1 MYPKPKKKKKVFW
14 TQIEKE
20 GFIQKAP
27 TSFIQP
33 HLCLQHMKFENALL
47 NSLASWPGNDVPDLP
62 WIYHQIQVRSAMWR
76 RNCFELFTVSISF
89 SHCQEASQSWR
100 VIWDLYSSTALLGL
114 HEVMICLI
122 TQLSIRIL
130 LTVRFRNIRL
140 IQFVP
145 SLFQRPR
152 SYQPCQP
159 CQPLGGGRS
168 TPFPRCSCPTQQQT
182 LRASNSTTAD
192 GPKVALHGWHD
203 IFFLRILLKNR
214 KSSQFL
220 EIFFRGK
227 SFSGAQVKRAC
238 ITLIVQFRNIA
249 PIQTAKLLSWR
260 DFELLNGRLQVGKY
274 PMKVWPF
281 SKKTRI
287 LSVKTTSDQ
296 GLVTGIMKKRKK
308 RQDGWQAPSSPK
320 RSFSLIGPKLHSY
333 RRKELAAPFR
343 VGEWDRTSWCWWIW
357 HKATTKT
364 MGNTAFLQS
373 PLLFVRPGPEKSPR
387 VEVGKCEF
395 KSRKISMTQPE
406 PLTTF
411 LKKLPF
417 YFQPA

>member
-1 MYPKPKKKKKVFW
+1 MTWHFLPKDSAKKSKVFSVFGD
-14 TQIEKE
+14 IFSREKFFRRPGE
-20 GFIQKAP
+20 TSLYHPNCTIQKHCA
-27 TSFIQP
+27 
-33 HLCLQHMKFENALL
+33 
-47 NSLASWPGNDVPDLP
+47 NS
-62 WIYHQIQVRSAMWR
+62 
-76 RNCFELFTVSISF
+76 
-89 SHCQEASQSWR
+89 
-100 VIWDLYSSTALLGL
+100 
-114 HEVMICLI
+114 
-122 TQLSIRIL
+122 
-130 LTVRFRNIRL
+130 
-140 IQFVP
+140 
-145 SLFQRPR
+145 
-152 SYQPCQP
+152 
-159 CQPLGGGRS
+159 
-168 TPFPRCSCPTQQQT
+168 
-182 LRASNSTTAD
+182 
-192 GPKVALHGWHD
+192 
-203 IFFLRILLKNR
+203 
-214 KSSQFL
+214 
-220 EIFFRGK
+220 
-227 SFSGAQVKRAC
+227 
-238 ITLIVQFRNIA
+238 
-249 PIQTAKLLSWR
+249 TAKLLSWR

-296 GLVTGIMKKRKK
+296 GLVTGIIKKRKK

>member
-1 MYPKPKKKKKVFW
+1 MYPKPKKKKKKVFW

-27 TSFIQP
+27 TSFIQL

-114 HEVMICLI
+114 HEFMICLI

-168 TPFPRCSCPTQQQT
+168 TPFPR
-182 LRASNSTTAD
+182 
-192 GPKVALHGWHD
+192 
-203 IFFLRILLKNR
+203 
-214 KSSQFL
+214 
-220 EIFFRGK
+220 E
-227 SFSGAQVKRAC
+227 KRA
-238 ITLIVQFRNIA
+238 Q
-249 PIQTAKLLSWR
+249 
-260 DFELLNGRLQVGKY
+260 
-274 PMKVWPF
+274 
-281 SKKTRI
+281 
-287 LSVKTTSDQ
+287 
-296 GLVTGIMKKRKK
+296 
-308 RQDGWQAPSSPK
+308 PSSKPWGHPTAPQLMDP
-320 RSFSLIGPKLHSY
+320 RWPCMDDMTFSS
-333 RRKELAAPFR
+333 
-343 VGEWDRTSWCWWIW
+343 
-357 HKATTKT
+357 
-364 MGNTAFLQS
+364 
-373 PLLFVRPGPEKSPR
+373 
-387 VEVGKCEF
+387 
-395 KSRKISMTQPE
+395 
-406 PLTTF
+406 
-411 LKKLPF
+411 
-417 YFQPA
+417 